1 MDRAGSAPEDGGA
14 LAEAV
19 LAVLDRRPEFYTRQ
33 AGVTRLTSARY
44 TPVRV
49 TPCYANRADARPD
62 GFKTGKRGG
71 PAVPAKSKHMERRKQ
86 RIANA
91 KKNARLA
98 GRLRRRRRL
107 QAAFGLLAIVV
118 LLTAGYLWQSG
129 FFESEEPAEDP
140 AVTESPAA
148 DLGGTPA
155 DEPSEE
161 PSEPSATETEATSTE
176 TATE

>member
-1 MDRAGSAPEDGGA
+1 LSPRLRIHLAGSSDPPD
-14 LAEAV
+14 
-19 LAVLDRRPEFYTRQ
+19 
-33 AGVTRLTSARY
+33 SARY

-49 TPCYANRADARPD
+49 TPYYANRADARPD

-107 QAAFGLLAIVV
+107 QATFGLLAIVI

-129 FFESEEPAEDP
+129 FFESEEPAEAP
-140 AVTESPAA
+140 AVTETPAA
-148 DLGGTPA
+148 DLSDPPA
-155 DEPSEE
+155 DGPAEE
-161 PSEPSATETEATSTE
+161 PGG
-176 TATE
+176 